1 MYANRERNRSV
12 SHTFLLYRITNS
24 TKHLCH
30 ISTGI
35 QMSEMVT
42 AFFFSYIITYQ
53 YCLTEILIHS
63 VPPPKQVHLFI
74 SHYLLVTAITVCH
87 AI

>member
-1 MYANRERNRSV
+1 
-12 SHTFLLYRITNS
+12 
-24 TKHLCH
+24 
-30 ISTGI
+30 
-35 QMSEMVT
+35 MSEMVT
-42 AFFFSYIITYQ
+42 AFSLSHIITYQ

-74 SHYLLVTAITVCH
+74 SHYLLVIAITVCH